1 MGFGAGH
8 FVPLFGRVGSF
19 THDRRT
25 TFAEDAE
32 DAEDQVAMVTDL
44 LV

>member
-1 MGFGAGH
+1 MGLGAGH

-25 TFAEDAE
+25 TFAED
-32 DAEDQVAMVTDL
+32 QVAMVTDL